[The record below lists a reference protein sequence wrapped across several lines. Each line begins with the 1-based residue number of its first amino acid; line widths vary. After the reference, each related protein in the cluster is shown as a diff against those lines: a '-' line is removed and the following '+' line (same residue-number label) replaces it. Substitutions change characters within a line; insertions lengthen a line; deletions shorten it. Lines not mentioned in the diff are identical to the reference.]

1 MSSDLITTDVNRKSE
16 SNCDHPN
23 ETATNVTVENENAS
37 LDEGNDNHLLLSS
50 SSDST
55 ISSSCEG
62 SNIDLANL
70 DEQRQLF
77 NHILDKLNDLEMNLE
92 KEEK

>member
-1 MSSDLITTDVNRKSE
+1 MSVQKGVITTDVKRKSE
-16 SNCDHPN
+16 SNCDHSN
-23 ETATNVTVENENAS
+23 ETAANVTVENENAS
-37 LDEGNDNHLLLSS
+37 LDEGNDNHLMLSF

-70 DEQRQLF
+70 DE
-77 NHILDKLNDLEMNLE
+77 
-92 KEEK
+92 